1 MCTIEYFVMESQTKL
16 NKQPYPPQKKNM
28 LCLVDYSFCL
38 TTKDSTQEEVAFIYP
53 SFVDMIFAV

>member
-1 MCTIEYFVMESQTKL
+1 MYDRIFRHGIPDKIKQTTL
-16 NKQPYPPQKKNM
+16 PPPQKKM